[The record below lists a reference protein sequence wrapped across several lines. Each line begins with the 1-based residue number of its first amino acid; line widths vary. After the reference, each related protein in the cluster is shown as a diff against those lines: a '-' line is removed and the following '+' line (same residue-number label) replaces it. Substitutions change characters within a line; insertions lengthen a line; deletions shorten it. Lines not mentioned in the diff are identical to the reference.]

1 MKRGDPITPETK
13 VGDLLDAYPELEA
26 RLVELSPRFEKLKNP
41 LLRRTVARA
50 ANLVQAAS
58 IGGVPIAT
66 LVGALRSAAGQSVAP
81 GPENGD
87 PTQPA
92 ASFGGGDPAEG
103 PPPDWVA
110 TGIVK
115 EVVDAD
121 AMLASGSHPLG
132 LVRQKAMEL
141 EDGELL
147 RLEAGF
153 RPAPLIELLAEAGH
167 RLWEREAAGRFQ
179 LFIGSVR

>member
-1 MKRGDPITPETK
+1 M
-13 VGDLLDAYPELEA
+13 
-26 RLVELSPRFEKLKNP
+26 
-41 LLRRTVARA
+41 
-50 ANLVQAAS
+50 
-58 IGGVPIAT
+58 
-66 LVGALRSAAGQSVAP
+66 AP

-92 ASFGGGDPAEG
+92 ASSGGGDPAEG

-110 TGIVK
+110 SGIVK

-121 AMLASGSHPLG
+121 AVLASGSHPLG

-141 EDGELL
+141 ADGELL

-153 RPAPLIELLAEAGH
+153 RPAPLIDLLAEAGH